1 MTASVPDTSELRR
14 APLRLCPPP
23 PAPFVGRSQALDQ
36 LAMAIGRRQRVLI
49 CGQGPCPGIGR
60 SALARVFAHAMRD
73 AFAEGVLWLNA
84 RVFDPYQLAVQ
95 IAQALQLD
103 LLSLAPP
110 GDGRAALERLLSG
123 RRILIV
129 LDDLVDGR
137 LLSYFPSI
145 GPALVCTG
153 DDPNLARAARLV
165 PVVLSPFSPPEAE
178 ALAQA
183 VVGLDRWKLEPVA
196 ARELAGMLQH
206 HPFSLRLALGG
217 LTQEALPSG
226 PLFSL
231 LVKELRS
238 RLGQLSQLGG
248 ERRWVMAAAS
258 LCFTRLSE
266 SVLTVGRAA
275 AVLPT
280 AGFSEHALAAILGQS
295 VEELQPAIHTLA
307 QAGLLSALE
316 HSSSGARWAVHPVVQ
331 PALQG
336 PESAEELRGRAA
348 GYYLS
353 QLLSSAE
360 HLDALDPDI
369 NGILAGMSFAM
380 EQGEAG
386 MVKDFALA
394 LGPYFDARGYQ
405 EEVPRRLHM
414 GLAAARH
421 ARDPRAE
428 GRLNRW
434 LGRLFLRRG
443 AAEAARERLEAA
455 ASLAAEHQDRS
466 GRVACMLDLARVEA
480 SLNRLEPA
488 LTWLEQALS
497 LTKGRLAEEG
507 HVLLEL
513 ARVLIRLERQSDA
526 LKSLEASLAWARKRK
541 DRALELEVQRLQRSL
556 GVGVEE
562 LGTAAVAA
570 RDTGEVM
577 ARLSQVIERLPG
589 ARKADVPQ
597 KPVLL
602 TVEASAHD
610 PRRELAGPT
619 ESAEGRL
626 EQPSPLERL
635 QAMLQN
641 AGPDELQPLLED
653 ALEKEEPP
661 VKLEAA
667 ELLAAHFLRLGRL
680 REAESAY
687 GRAAELALRQGLTT
701 RAATCV
707 EHAGR
712 LMSKRG
718 QTDVAM
724 RYLERA
730 FQLRETSGD
739 ALAAQRTLTQLGQ
752 VAVDNG
758 DYDTAFYHFMR
769 GLDRSEGL
777 SDASARAEA
786 LFRLGIIFSA
796 RGDDGEALSHFDMA
810 EEIWLEARDLQGIA
824 AVMQARA
831 RVFARQNRR
840 EDAQK
845 AYVRS
850 IELAEGLQD
859 ERLKAAGLHQL
870 GLLLAEQGQYLAATD
885 AYRRSLQAK
894 RQLNDLRGMA
904 ITLHA
909 MAQLEATHGKLSDAR
924 AHYERVL
931 EIAQDLGAPRLQ
943 AATLRALG
951 DVQTAAGEAE
961 QALSRYDQA
970 QKLLGT
976 QGDKRERLTLLL
988 GQAGALT
995 ELGRCD
1001 EALQVLQAGLEL
1013 ARTLQDRR
1021 SEAALLYQQGLT
1033 LAELGQDEQA
1043 IGWLQKSFELDES
1056 LGNARGA
1063 AMTLAML
1070 GQLLHIVGA
1079 AQDSRV
1085 LLEEASRRMEQLNM
1099 PELSQVRSW
1108 LTPVNDSDLNPSP
1121 HH

>member
-1 MTASVPDTSELRR
+1 MTAPLLDTSEVRR
-14 APLRLCPPP
+14 VPLRLCPPP
-23 PAPFVGRSQALDQ
+23 PTPFVGRSQALDQ

-49 CGQGPCPGIGR
+49 CGQGPSPGLGR

-95 IAQALQLD
+95 IARALQVD
-103 LLSLAPP
+103 LLSLAPA

-129 LDDLVDGR
+129 LDDLVDAR
-137 LLSYFPSI
+137 LLSYFPNI
-145 GPALVCTG
+145 GPSLVCTG
-153 DDPNLARAARLV
+153 DDPNLARAARLI
-165 PVVLSPFSPPEAE
+165 PVSLTPFSPPEAE
-178 ALAQA
+178 ALIQA
-183 VVGLDRWKLEPVA
+183 VVGLERWKLEPVA
-196 ARELAGMLQH
+196 ARELSGMLQH
-206 HPFSLRLALGG
+206 HPLSLRLALGG
-217 LTQEALPSG
+217 LNQETLPSG

-231 LVKELRS
+231 LVRELRT
-238 RLGQLSQLGG
+238 RLGQVSHLGG
-248 ERRWVMAAAS
+248 ERRWVMAAAG
-258 LCFTRLSE
+258 LCTARLSE
-266 SVLTVGRAA
+266 NALQVGRAA

-280 AGFSEHALAAILGQS
+280 AGFSDAALAAVLGQP
-295 VEELQPAIHTLA
+295 VEELQPSLQALL
-307 QAGLLSALE
+307 QAGLLTSLE
-316 HSSSGARWAVHPVVQ
+316 HGASGPRWAVHPILVPVLEGGE
-331 PALQG
+331 PV
-336 PESAEELRGRAA
+336 EELRARAA
-348 GYYLS
+348 GFYLS
-353 QLLSSAE
+353 QLLSHAE
-360 HLDALDPDI
+360 QLDALDPDI
-369 NGILAGMSFAM
+369 DGILASMSFAM

-394 LGPYFDARGYQ
+394 LGPYFDARGYL

-480 SLNRLEPA
+480 SLNHLEPA
-488 LTWLEQALS
+488 LTWLEQALT

-507 HVLLEL
+507 YVLLEL
-513 ARVLIRLERQSDA
+513 ARVLIRLERQEEA
-526 LKSLEASLAWARKRK
+526 LKSLEAALAWARKRK
-541 DRALELEVQRLQRSL
+541 DKALELEVQRLQRAL
-556 GVGVEE
+556 GVGLED
-562 LGTAAVAA
+562 LGTAAVSA

-577 ARLSQVIERLPG
+577 TRLSQVIERLPG
-589 ARKADVPQ
+589 ARRPE
-597 KPVLL
+597 LL
-602 TVEASAHD
+602 EARPASA
-610 PRRELAGPT
+610 A
-619 ESAEGRL
+619 SAASPSVSP
-626 EQPSPLERL
+626 EQMSASSQEPSPDQTSPLERL
-635 QAMLQN
+635 HTLLQN
-641 AGPDELQPLLED
+641 ASAEEAQSLLEES
-653 ALEKEEPP
+653 LENGEPP

-667 ELLAAHFLRLGRL
+667 ELLAAHFMRLGRL
-680 REAESAY
+680 REAESAF
-687 GRAAELALRQGLTT
+687 GRAAELALRQGFST
-701 RAATCV
+701 RAAASV
-707 EHAGR
+707 EQAGR

-730 FQLRETSGD
+730 FQLREHSGD
-739 ALAAQRTLTQLGQ
+739 ALAAQRTLNQLGQ

-810 EEIWLEARDLQGIA
+810 EEIWLESRDLQGIA

-831 RVFARQNRR
+831 RVFVRQNRR
-840 EDAQK
+840 DDAQK

-885 AYRRSLQAK
+885 AYRRSLQSK

-909 MAQLEATHGKLSDAR
+909 MAQLEATYGKLNDAR
-924 AHYERVL
+924 VHYERVL
-931 EIAQDLGAPRLQ
+931 EIARDLGAPRLQ

-961 QALSRYDQA
+961 QALSRYEQA
-970 QKLLGT
+970 QKLLGP
-976 QGDKRERLTLLL
+976 QGEKRERLTLLL
-988 GQAGALT
+988 GRAGALT

-1001 EALQVLQAGLEL
+1001 EALQELQAGLEL
-1013 ARTLQDRR
+1013 ARALQDRR

-1043 IGWLQKSFELDES
+1043 IGWLQKSFELDETT
-1056 LGNARGA
+1056 GNARGA

-1079 AQDSRV
+1079 TQDSRV
-1085 LLEEASRRMEQLNM
+1085 LLEEAARRMETLQM
-1099 PELSQVRSW
+1099 AELSQVQSW
-1108 LTPVNDSDLNPSP
+1108 LTPPAQPANLMPP
-1121 HH
+1121 HT